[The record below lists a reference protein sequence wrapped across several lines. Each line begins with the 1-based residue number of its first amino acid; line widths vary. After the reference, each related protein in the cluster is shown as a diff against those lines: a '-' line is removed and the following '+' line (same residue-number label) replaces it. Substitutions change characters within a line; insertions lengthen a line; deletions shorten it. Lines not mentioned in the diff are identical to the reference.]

1 MVSSFTTNKSLE
13 KPANGDYVDT
23 WNVPVNGDMDVI
35 DQAFGGLTS
44 LNATSG
50 SATLTDTQYRSLA
63 LSISGAIAAPVTY
76 TIPSN
81 IGGQWIV
88 RNATTDSSG
97 GPHAVTIASG
107 GGGTSIAVPR
117 TGPVLVFSDGTNIRY
132 SNVTVADSLATDAVT
147 TAKIADGTVTYPKVS
162 STALA
167 TAADFRSDTAS
178 KVLPVA
184 TVWDAAEYVT
194 TSYASTVTLDFSTGF
209 NFYILLTGNITLA
222 NPTNTKPGQSGII
235 LLQQDGTGGRTITL
249 GSNFK
254 FANGVTPTYDTV
266 STRVN
271 VIAYTVYTSSFIVAT
286 VLPGVR

>member
-1 MVSSFTTNKSLE
+1 MASSFTTNKNLE
-13 KPANGDYVDT
+13 KPGNGDYVDT

-35 DQAFGGLTS
+35 DQAFGGVTS

-50 SATLTDTQYRSLA
+50 SATLTDTQYRSLI
-63 LSISGAIAAPVTY
+63 LNISGAIAAPVTY

-97 GPHAVTIASG
+97 GPHAVTIVSG